1 MKYIHVYTLF
11 LVFVFH
17 TSCGQNQTNAP
28 KENIN
33 PIDYQVRNQRLNHYY
48 RLWISSKIEMGTFG
62 LQQVM
67 VFIDTME
74 NRLPISQV
82 N

>member
-1 MKYIHVYTLF
+1 MKYIHVYALF
-11 LVFVFH
+11 LMSVFH
-17 TSCGQNQTNAP
+17 TSCGQNQTNYQKKISSP
-28 KENIN
+28 K
-33 PIDYQVRNQRLNHYY
+33 PKTQSL
-48 RLWISSKIEMGTFG
+48 LMFGISSKIEMGTFG

-67 VFIDTME
+67 VFFDTME